1 MPHLIKGHMRFTD
14 EDYMTQEF
22 QDQSQAKF
30 GSYSFTYLNELL
42 RFEATKLDNM
52 KDSHIEDRFDT
63 SKNIQKAL
71 TNSLLILTVLAKKE
85 GYSLQDVMKNV

>member
-1 MPHLIKGHMRFTD
+1 MPHLVNGHMRFTD

-22 QDQSQAKF
+22 QDLAQAKF
-30 GSYSFTYLNELL
+30 GSYSFHYLNELL

-63 SKNIQKAL
+63 GKNIKEAL
-71 TNSLLILTVLAKKE
+71 TNLLLILTLLAKKE

>member
-1 MPHLIKGHMRFTD
+1 MPHLVNGHMRFTD
-14 EDYMTQEF
+14 EDYLEKEF
-22 QDQSQAKF
+22 QEKAQSMF

-52 KDSHIEDRFDT
+52 KDCHIEDRFDT

-85 GYSLQDVMKNV
+85 GYSLQDVMKNI